1 MAVSV
6 TIRVMFNALVVAFA
20 ATVML
25 VKWAVAVV
33 LLNTCRRITSG
44 LTIARGVICAGFPGD
59 GETCG
64 DVVGKV
70 TRVAGV
76 VGEPVVIV
84 RCLVVVGMRG
94 VDVSVGI
101 RGVDV
106 RV

>member
-1 MAVSV
+1 
-6 TIRVMFNALVVAFA
+6 MFNALVVAFA

-25 VKWAVAVV
+25 VKWAVTVV
-33 LLNTCRRITSG
+33 LVNICRRITSG
-44 LTIARGVICAGFPGD
+44 LIIARGVICAPGFPGD

-76 VGEPVVIV
+76 VGEPVVMV